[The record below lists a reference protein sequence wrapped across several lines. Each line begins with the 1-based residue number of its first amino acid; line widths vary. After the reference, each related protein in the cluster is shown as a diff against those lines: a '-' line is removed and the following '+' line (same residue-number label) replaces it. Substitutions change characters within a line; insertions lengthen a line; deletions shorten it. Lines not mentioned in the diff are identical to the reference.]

1 MRLLRWFVM
10 ASLTFLKSGAPPPL
24 GLALLVIVGVLF
36 SARAEAVTVRD
47 LIELSRA
54 GLSDDV
60 LIELIAV
67 DGSVF
72 NLDAAT
78 LRELKAGG
86 VSEKVILA
94 MLRAG
99 RTPVPLPAAAPEMP
113 EAPTIQVDV
122 PPPTIVIQQA
132 PPVVVNVPV
141 PYYVPVVVPD
151 GHRRRRIDRIPDR
164 HPHFV
169 DATPSTVPGRQFI
182 NTFGAGVP
190 MGHVEAI
197 LHRPK
202 TTCWGNV
209 CW

>member
-1 MRLLRWFVM
+1 MRLLRRSAM
-10 ASLTFLKSGAPPPL
+10 AGLTR
-24 GLALLVIVGVLF
+24 LALLLMVGLLLGTH
-36 SARAEAVTVRD
+36 AEAVTVRD

-54 GLSDDV
+54 GLGDDV

-78 LRELKAGG
+78 LRELKAAG

-99 RTPVPLPAAAPEMP
+99 RGQVPTPSAVAAPQAP
-113 EAPTIQVDV
+113 EVHVDV
-122 PPPTIVIQQA
+122 PAPTVIVQQA
-132 PPVVVNVPV
+132 PPVFVNVPV
-141 PYYVPVVVPD
+141 PYYIPVVIPD
-151 GHRRRRIDRIPDR
+151 GHRQRRGFTRHVPLQPDR
-164 HPHFV
+164 SL
-169 DATPSTVPGRQFI
+169 TPGRQFI
-182 NTFGAGVP
+182 NTGGAPVP
-190 MGHVEAI
+190 TGHVEAI